1 MPEKC
6 LAQSSQ
12 QQSSLYPHLTCSVL
26 KVMKWELAEKEGFPQ
41 GLPRLGQKLAPL
53 RPLAFPTLP
62 VLSAKAVP
70 LNMKTLSSLQEG
82 CQTHGW
88 ALSLRSE
95 KVVPASSMWCHRDG
109 RLGFLILDA
118 HRAGGT
124 GVGVGSV
131 GSCLTR
137 F

>member
-1 MPEKC
+1 
-6 LAQSSQ
+6 
-12 QQSSLYPHLTCSVL
+12 
-26 KVMKWELAEKEGFPQ
+26 MKWKLAEKEGFPQ
-41 GLPRLGQKLAPL
+41 GLPLLGQKLAPV

-82 CQTHGW
+82 CQAHGW
-88 ALSLRSE
+88 TLSLSSE
-95 KVVPASSMWCHRDG
+95 EVVPASSTQCHQEG

-124 GVGVGSV
+124 GWWGRAWVAA
-131 GSCLTR
+131 
-137 F
+137 

>member
-1 MPEKC
+1 MPGTEQPTAK
-6 LAQSSQ
+6 QSLPSFNMFNFKGDEMEACREGGISPR
-12 QQSSLYPHLTCSVL
+12 SSPAGDKS
-26 KVMKWELAEKEGFPQ
+26 
-41 GLPRLGQKLAPL
+41 LPLSA
-53 RPLAFPTLP
+53 PLAFPTLP

-95 KVVPASSMWCHRDG
+95 KVVPASSMWCHREG